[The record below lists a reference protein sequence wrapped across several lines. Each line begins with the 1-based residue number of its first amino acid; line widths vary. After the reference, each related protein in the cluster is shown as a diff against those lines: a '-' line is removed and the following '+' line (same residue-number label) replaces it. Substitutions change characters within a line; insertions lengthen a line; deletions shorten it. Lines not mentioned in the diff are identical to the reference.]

1 MDNIMDNQWNLGL
14 NLTLEEYE
22 NDNSS
27 SDEIPSNFDWEFF
40 HERGGLRMMGLSFGL
55 VLGVVWPVIFFA
67 LLKLAG
73 YAVIGLTLGYGREFV
88 NSTFFQWS
96 DECVKNFEWFFKQA
110 HGGKMLYLFY
120 VTSVILG
127 KNVFRNGRSTQ
138 F

>member
-22 NDNSS
+22 TDNST

-40 HERGGLRMMGLSFGL
+40 HERGGLRMAGLAFGL
-55 VLGVVWPVIFFA
+55 VLGVVWPLLFFV

-73 YAVIGLTLGYGREFV
+73 YSVIGLTLGYGREFV
-88 NSTFFQWS
+88 NATFFQWS
-96 DECVKNFEWFFKQA
+96 DECFKNFEWFFTQIN
-110 HGGKMLYLFY
+110 GGLMYLFY
-120 VTSVILG
+120 VTSVALG
-127 KNVFRNGRSTQ
+127 KDVFRNGRSTQ

>member
-1 MDNIMDNQWNLGL
+1 MDNIMDYQWNLGL

-22 NDNSS
+22 TDNST

-40 HERGGLRMMGLSFGL
+40 HERDGLRMMGLSFGL
-55 VLGVVWPVIFFA
+55 VLGVFWPVIFFA

-96 DECVKNFEWFFKQA
+96 DECVKNLDWFPNK
-110 HGGKMLYLFY
+110 
-120 VTSVILG
+120 
-127 KNVFRNGRSTQ
+127 
-138 F
+138 